1 MTKNAVLYSSLQ
13 DSPIDKNITAEK
25 LKQIEKELQDEA
37 AKKNAAI
44 KVRILCLKFSLNPI
58 RFFFSRERLAQK

>member
-1 MTKNAVLYSSLQ
+1 MDN
-13 DSPIDKNITAEK
+13 NITAEK
-25 LKQIEKELQDEA
+25 LKQIEKELQGEA

-58 RFFFSRERLAQK
+58 RFFFSRKRD